1 MRRFSSS
8 CAPAVVP
15 LCTYSVTTVVM
26 LTTVM
31 LLRTTTWFPELDA
44 GGGDDVGGCAA
55 GDGELGALSLAAV
68 VKGSVVVPVVAHC
81 GVAPQQIKLQFRPL
95 AFDMME
101 VLSAGKE
108 QVMVQLGGVDP
119 AHTKFF

>member
-31 LLRTTTWFPELDA
+31 LLRTTT
-44 GGGDDVGGCAA
+44 
-55 GDGELGALSLAAV
+55 LSLAAV

-119 AHTKFF
+119 AHTRFF